1 MKLSPAWR
9 WFLLGMGAALA
20 AVLLTAAFLAYQM
33 PELLL
38 DLANLRY
45 CG

>member
-1 MKLSPAWR
+1 VKPNWR
-9 WFLLGMGAALA
+9 WVLTGAGVALMLLLLA
-20 AVLLTAAFLAYQM
+20 SIFAAYQM

-38 DLANLRY
+38 DWANLRY

>member
-1 MKLSPAWR
+1 MSQGLR
-9 WFLLGMGAALA
+9 WFLCGVAVTLA
-20 AVLLTAAFLAYQM
+20 TVLLASIFLAYQM

-38 DLANLRY
+38 DWANLRY